1 MANTCTSLNY
11 DLVFS
16 TKNREPS
23 LIESVSHLDKWVGRE
38 RGDQPSALADYERS
52 LAIHRWVSMENK
64 PLVAERR
71 LNRMASY

>member
-1 MANTCTSLNY
+1 MRLSEYIYTSLNY

-38 RGDQPSALADYERS
+38 RSEQPSALADYERS
-52 LAIHRWVSMENK
+52 PAIDRRVSMESRR
-64 PLVAERR
+64 LVA
-71 LNRMASY
+71 

>member
-1 MANTCTSLNY
+1 MANTYTSLNY

-38 RGDQPSALADYERS
+38 HGEQPSALADYERS
-52 LAIHRWVSMENK
+52 PAICF
-64 PLVAERR
+64 
-71 LNRMASY
+71 